1 MNTFTANF
9 LDSFAS
15 LTEEEFH
22 NEEIRQQLANDH
34 ARMLDILST
43 TKKLILAA
51 PMTLLTVKDAA
62 YILEEDPD
70 DIRGLIENNQ
80 ELFALDGWKDPHLTV
95 RAFFR
100 LAGLLQD
107 NPLAQECI
115 SQLLNIALK

>member
-1 MNTFTANF
+1 MQKIHGHFFCRCLSFSRFTDE
-9 LDSFAS
+9 LSG
-15 LTEEEFH
+15 
-22 NEEIRQQLANDH
+22 IRTHDL
-34 ARMLDILST
+34 
-43 TKKLILAA
+43 LILAA
-51 PMTLLTVKDAA
+51 PMTLLTVEDAA